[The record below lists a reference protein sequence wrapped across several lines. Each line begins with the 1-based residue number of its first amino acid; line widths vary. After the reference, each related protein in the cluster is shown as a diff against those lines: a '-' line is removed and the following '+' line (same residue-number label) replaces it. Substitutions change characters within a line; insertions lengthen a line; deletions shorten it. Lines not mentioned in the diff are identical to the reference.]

1 MSRSLGAAL
10 LALATLTSGCLPT
23 RARVLAASPMP
34 GLDVSVDE
42 AFYGVGGLTV
52 RDLNRDLLRRALTHE
67 GVRWQGLTA
76 FRVTYSYLPESD
88 LGGCR
93 AAAPR
98 VHVKVVTTLPLW
110 RDREAAPAW
119 LRSDWDLYLSR
130 LREHEE
136 GHQRIAI
143 DAGHALLE
151 DVASLEAPD
160 CDALRR
166 TAAAVAR
173 AHQANVTTEQR
184 VWDEATAHG
193 LDGSQ

>member
-1 MSRSLGAAL
+1 MPRPLRAAILALAL
-10 LALATLTSGCLPT
+10 LASGCLPA

-34 GLDVSVDE
+34 GLEVSVDE

-52 RDLNRDLLRRALTHE
+52 RDLNRDLFRRALNHE

-88 LGGCR
+88 FGGCR
-93 AAAPR
+93 AVAPR
-98 VHVKVVTTLPLW
+98 VHVKVVTTLPRWL
-110 RDREAAPAW
+110 DREDAPAW

-151 DVASLEAPD
+151 DVASLQAPD

-166 TAAAVAR
+166 TAAAVAL

-184 VWDEATAHG
+184 VWDESTAHG